1 MRYVNYA
8 TYVDDPTV
16 VTQVRP
22 THRRYTAQLT
32 AAGKLVAGG
41 PFADGSGGLFIY
53 EVASL
58 EEAQAIVAADP
69 YQTEG
74 AFAHTELK
82 AWEVVTPEPT
92 S

>member
-1 MRYVNYA
+1 VRFVNYA
-8 TYVDDPTV
+8 TYVEDPQL
-16 VTQVRP
+16 VTQIRP

-41 PFADGSGGLFIY
+41 PFTDGSGGLFIY
-53 EVASL
+53 EAESL
-58 EEAQAIVAADP
+58 EEAKAIVAADP

-82 AWEVVTPEPT
+82 AWEVVTPDPED
-92 S
+92 